1 MFHISCKTS
10 TRSDSGK
17 SSVSGIAVVAR
28 ANPNEPF
35 AISPDGSFLAH
46 TPSGIIQGER
56 VYESIFDVEDVK
68 KARLVAAI
76 RLAEQ
81 PNTGFQFNHIEFCDH
96 GRYLLAIG
104 PAATIYPGPDRSSTA
119 QDLISAESEDFVK
132 ILDMKDNTLHA
143 DISLSTAEHSFPAE
157 VLARYKQ
164 INPEWHQEKEGHG
177 EVEFAACAA
186 NAPTAAVVINY
197 GNEMSTVKILDLEK
211 GVEVQ
216 GFGGIP
222 VQANVLGVAIS
233 PQGSNLALYRMRDVS
248 DAAGEGSADHCLTI
262 VDLQAKKIKETI
274 LMKSDDAFDAS
285 IAYAGESTVAVELI
299 SYEYP
304 SYDPSDS
311 HLDPRFLG
319 HHRASVHFFD
329 AGSGS
334 ELHVISDPSA
344 DDFGLRGISSDGRIM
359 LAYSGKSRIC
369 KSCNR
374 GTGEQEITDARFTL
388 WNPQTG
394 QRIAESPELKV
405 VHHTCP
411 WSLHDWLWD
420 VHCVESD
427 EAPILKLSQDGS
439 TVAASW
445 ASGGE
450 PIEVYSFPM
459 H

>member
-1 MFHISCKTS
+1 M
-10 TRSDSGK
+10 GK
-17 SSVSGIAVVAR
+17 SSTSEIAVVAR

-68 KARLVAAI
+68 KTRLVAAI
-76 RLAEQ
+76 KLAVQ

-104 PAATIYPGPDRSSTA
+104 PAATIYPGTDRTSTA
-119 QDLISAESEDFVK
+119 QDLITAESEDFVE

-157 VLARYKQ
+157 VLARNKQ
-164 INPEWHQEKEGHG
+164 NNPEWHQEKEWHG
-177 EVEFAACAA
+177 EVGFAACAA
-186 NAPTAAVVINY
+186 NAPIEAIVINY
-197 GNEMSTVKILDLEK
+197 GNEMSTVKILDLDK
-211 GVEVQ
+211 GAEVQ

-222 VQANVLGVAIS
+222 VQTNVLGIAIS
-233 PQGSNLALYRMRDVS
+233 PQGSSLALYGAGNVS
-248 DAAGEGSADHCLTI
+248 DAAGEGSADHCLTV
-262 VDLQAKKIKETI
+262 VDLQTKKIKRTI
-274 LMKSDDAFDAS
+274 WMKSDDPFDSS
-285 IAYAGESTVAVELI
+285 IAFAGESTVAVELI

-304 SYDPSDS
+304 DYDPSDT
-311 HLDPRFLG
+311 HLEPRFLG
-319 HHRASVHFFD
+319 HDRASVHFFD

-334 ELHVISDPSA
+334 ESHVISDPSA
-344 DDFGLRGISSDGRIM
+344 DDFDLKGISSDGHIM

-374 GTGEQEITDARFTL
+374 GTGEQEITDARFNL

-394 QRIAESPELKV
+394 QRIAESPELTV

-411 WSLHDWLWD
+411 WSLHDWLWE

-450 PIEVYSFPM
+450 PIEVYSFPR